1 MDGGAGARPS
11 TCMRRPRKGGRRW
24 LKRVTGQASHPS
36 RPPGTDATLSR
47 AEMARRL
54 GTPSGRPG
62 RSGRA
67 PRPSRPLTDDGKIAT
82 AVRET
87 GNMFATAFEAL
98 RQAPLKG
105 VPVSEFFDQCWFLA
119 RVTTLPLILL
129 SIPFGMV
136 IALEVGSLL
145 QQIGAQSQLGAA
157 MVLAVVREQAPVATA
172 LLIAGA
178 GGSAMCAD
186 LGSRRIRDE
195 ISAMEV
201 MGVNPL
207 HRLVLPRLLAATLV
221 AILLDAVV
229 SVAGIAGGLWFGT
242 HSIHITASSFFA
254 TFGELS
260 QLADLVIALL
270 KARHLR
276 LHRRHGRLLQGPLLQ
291 ERAEGRGRRREP
303 GRRRHLHPVL
313 LRELPPHG
321 LLLQLHPAEGHLM
334 AIDAPPPPEPAG
346 QRSPSAGKA
355 VGGRGGR
362 TSGDA
367 VARRLRLASTPS

>member
-1 MDGGAGARPS
+1 MPDPHDITES
-11 TCMRRPRKGGRRW
+11 TPAVG
-24 LKRVTGQASHPS
+24 LPTE
-36 RPPGTDATLSR
+36 TLSR
-47 AEMARRL
+47 DQIAQRL
-54 GTPSGRPG
+54 GLPVKSSTTSTALGRPVK
-62 RSGRA
+62 
-67 PRPSRPLTDDGKIAT
+67 PLRDDGKVAS
-82 AVRET
+82 ALRET
-87 GNMFATAFEAL
+87 GNMFAVALEAL
-98 RQAPLKG
+98 RQGTLKTF
-105 VPVSEFFDQCWFLA
+105 PFTEFFDQCWFLA

-207 HRLVLPRLLAATLV
+207 HRLVLPRLIAATLV
-221 AILLDAVV
+221 AMLLDAVV

-242 HSIHITASSFFA
+242 HAIHITASSFFA

-260 QLADLVIALL
+260 QLADLGIALL
-270 KARHLR
+270 KAGIFGFIAAMVACYKGLYCKS
-276 LHRRHGRLLQGPLLQ
+276 GPK
-291 ERAEGRGRRREP
+291 G
-303 GRRRHLHPVL
+303 V
-313 LRELPPHG
+313 
-321 LLLQLHPAEGHLM
+321 
-334 AIDAPPPPEPAG
+334 
-346 QRSPSAGKA
+346 
-355 VGGRGGR
+355 
-362 TSGDA
+362 GDA
-367 VARRLRLASTPS
+367 VNQAVVVTFILSFAVNFILTVFYFNFIPQKGI